1 METQRTQIYD
11 VPLPRDPSRVTA
23 VHDGKKWISSIEP
36 GSLEFDVLHGNLHS
50 AVEPSGQDAYYNRLG
65 SGDRVSGARVMPYG
79 QSRR

>member
-36 GSLEFDVLHGNLHS
+36 GSLEFDDDTVTFIALWNH
-50 AVEPSGQDAYYNRLG
+50 R
-65 SGDRVSGARVMPYG
+65 DRMRITIALDLVTGYQERA
-79 QSRR
+79 